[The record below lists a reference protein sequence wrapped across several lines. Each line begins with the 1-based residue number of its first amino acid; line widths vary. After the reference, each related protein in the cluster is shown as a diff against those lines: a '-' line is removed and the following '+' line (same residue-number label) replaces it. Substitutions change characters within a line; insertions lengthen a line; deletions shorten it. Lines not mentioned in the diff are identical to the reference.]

1 MGISYDTGAED
12 SCALMYSQ
20 AVMLV
25 YWDKDEVIWGASL
38 YRYDLYITI
47 DWSVYLSQG
56 RGILYSVIRSFMK
69 ALGFNMCPLN

>member
-1 MGISYDTGAED
+1 MLACGFIVYDTGSED

-25 YWDKDEVIWGASL
+25 CSDMDEVIWDASL

-47 DWSVYLSQG
+47 DWLVSLSQG
-56 RGILYSVIRSFMK
+56 RGSIISDIFPTS
-69 ALGFNMCPLN
+69 